1 MPCDMRDAR
10 HPERNRKCMVRTR
23 WLDGAHRRSG
33 LIPIHTNSY
42 SLQYLSALS
51 LAVPGDGGF
60 QAFRRQGLL
69 SDLGGFVIG
78 STMRKAVSRVI
89 VASSTSIYDVLHFLR

>member
-1 MPCDMRDAR
+1 MMEPIDVA
-10 HPERNRKCMVRTR
+10 
-23 WLDGAHRRSG
+23 GSYQFIQ
-33 LIPIHTNSY
+33 LI
-42 SLQYLSALS
+42 QYLSALS